1 MSLYTPGKPRTFLPA
16 EIAELVTRPVE
27 REALSLQI
35 TTVVSLGDR
44 VHEYRVPIVA
54 ADPTAEWTAEGAEIS
69 VSDPD
74 LDETSVIPRKL
85 AGLTIISREMARDSS
100 PEATDLVGKGLARDL
115 ARKLDAAFF
124 GTNITTVGPPVVRNQ
139 NRPLGLEDVA
149 GVSEVDT
156 GGTIPNTDVF
166 AEAISKAEG
175 VGATINHFVANPADL
190 LALAK
195 VKKATGSNEPLLGTD
210 ATSPS
215 KRVVLG
221 VPILP
226 SAAVRLGTIW
236 GVPKDHIH
244 TAVRESAELAVDES
258 AYFTSDR
265 IAVRAI
271 LRAGFVFPHEEA
283 IVKIFKKN

>member
-1 MSLYTPGKPRTFLPA
+1 MSLYTPGQPRTFLPE

-27 REALSLQI
+27 REALSLQVS
-35 TTVVSLGDR
+35 TVVSLPDG

-54 ADPTAEWTAEGAEIS
+54 ADPTAEWTAEGAEIG

-124 GTNITTVGPPVVRNQ
+124 GTNVTAAGPPVVRNG
-139 NRPLGLEDVA
+139 NRPLGLEDVV

-156 GGTIPNTDVF
+156 GGTIVNTDVF
-166 AEAISKAEG
+166 AEAISKAEE
-175 VGATINHFVANPADL
+175 VGATIDHFVANPADL
-190 LALAK
+190 LTLAK

-226 SAAVRLGTIW
+226 SSAVRLGTIW
-236 GVPKDHIH
+236 ALPKDRIH

-283 IVKIFKKN
+283 IVKIFKKI